1 MSFESPS
8 VIDDDNYSAAVYQ
21 LNIHFGSPV
30 QYTSSVVVNI
40 GQLQTDL
47 QAQYQ
52 HGRDALTELNQ
63 RFHLF
68 VDRIQ
73 LLQSQNLKYR
83 TAIDDIRR
91 EFSGISSSSDVQW
104 EENYF
109 SLKTNLSTVHHAIVD
124 YQWDFELYQLQI
136 GIYQQLIEI
145 EQQPK
150 NKRISMLEEELKQS
164 AAVLNSLRI
173 SYEELQQTVENLH
186 VESENLFQQYLTLT
200 HDWCHAKKQ
209 RQKWDLNMDALKS
222 YIVFYTNLR
231 SYSMR

>member
-1 MSFESPS
+1 M
-8 VIDDDNYSAAVYQ
+8 A
-21 LNIHFGSPV
+21 
-30 QYTSSVVVNI
+30 VNI
-40 GQLQTDL
+40 RQLQTDL
-47 QAQYQ
+47 QTQYQ
-52 HGRDALTELNQ
+52 YEKDALTELNQ

-109 SLKTNLSTVHHAIVD
+109 SLKTNLSTVRYAIID

-186 VESENLFQQYLTLT
+186 VESENLFKQYLTLT
-200 HDWCHAKKQ
+200 HDWCHAKKT
-209 RQKWDLNMDALKS
+209 RKNWDLSMETLKS
-222 YIVFYTNLR
+222 YIVFYKNLR